1 MIMTMIQ
8 YQGVFD
14 IIQSASHYGNINT
27 IRLTFNIKL
36 RELCKVI

>member
-1 MIMTMIQ
+1 MTMNK

-14 IIQSASHYGNINT
+14 LIQSASHYGNINT